1 MAIDNHFMQKKVLQ
15 KDQLIAAF
23 CASTNMPYV
32 ICDPVSFEDQVWIFS
47 DEDGFREF
55 AERFA
60 AKKLPLR
67 GLAIKKNN
75 YPAFF
80 SSLIPIGITEVVFT
94 ENGAN
99 AKIPLDQFVKKQDMS
114 NVPILRRP
122 LENPSLQL
130 TGIYLMQ
137 EVKRQVPNEEKE
149 DLPSLN
155 EEFLINLARSRFLMP
170 IEVKKGPGTPEERI
184 RKGQV
189 GFVNINTKN
198 GDSFRPIFSDTFEFN
213 KFKQKKDFQA
223 VTLPFAGLK
232 QAMPKDVKGF
242 IMNPVGCSVVITSQL
257 IEQVLKNFPEEV
269 QKGAEETR
277 KLVEAQ
283 AAAAKAPVKAPVS
296 APVKAPVRAPLAN
309 GHSKIT
315 KMPEKK

>member
-15 KDQLIAAF
+15 KNQLIAAF

-47 DEDGFREF
+47 DEEGFREF

-67 GLAIKKNN
+67 GLSVQKNN

-94 ENGAN
+94 ENGAS

-149 DLPSLN
+149 DLPGLN

-170 IEVKKGPGTPEERI
+170 IEVKNGPGTPEERI

-213 KFKQKKDFQA
+213 KFKQKKNLQA
-223 VTLPFAGLK
+223 VTLP
-232 QAMPKDVKGF
+232 
-242 IMNPVGCSVVITSQL
+242 PVGCSVVITSQL
-257 IEQVLKNFPEEV
+257 IDQVLKNFPEEV

-277 KLVEAQ
+277 KLMEAQ
-283 AAAAKAPVKAPVS
+283 AAAAKTPVKAPVN